1 MVNLKLSSKFCPYC
15 SNDKAVD
22 GSYQE
27 IGCFVVMD
35 KIQVSG
41 SGKPYGEYW
50 ECSECGHQEMIW
62 GIKMIMPKEGVKNG
76 KS

>member
-1 MVNLKLSSKFCPYC
+1 MIKLKLSSKFCPYC

-27 IGCFVVMD
+27 IGSFVVME
-35 KIQVSG
+35 KCQVFG
-41 SGKPYGEYW
+41 STIKPYGEYW

-62 GIKMIMPKEGVKNG
+62 GEKMFMPKEGVKDAD
-76 KS
+76 